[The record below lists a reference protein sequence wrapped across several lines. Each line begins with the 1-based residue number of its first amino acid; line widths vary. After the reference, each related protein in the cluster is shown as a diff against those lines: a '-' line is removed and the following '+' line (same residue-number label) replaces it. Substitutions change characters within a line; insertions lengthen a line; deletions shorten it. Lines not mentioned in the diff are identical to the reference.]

1 MRWNKPIITEFC
13 VGMEVTG
20 YMSDDEVPPEF

>member
-20 YMSDDEVPPEF
+20 YISDDEVQPEF

>member
-1 MRWNKPIITEFC
+1 MRWSKPIVNEFC

-20 YMSDDEVPPEF
+20 YISDDEVPPEF

>member
-1 MRWNKPIITEFC
+1 MRWNRPIVTEIC

-20 YMSDDEVPPEF
+20 YISDDEVPPEF